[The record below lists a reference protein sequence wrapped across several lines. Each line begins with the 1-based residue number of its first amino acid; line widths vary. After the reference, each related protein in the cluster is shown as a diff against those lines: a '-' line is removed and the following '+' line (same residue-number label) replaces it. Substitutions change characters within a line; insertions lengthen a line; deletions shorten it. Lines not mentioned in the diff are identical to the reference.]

1 MPDVPASTSSTIT
14 IPVGG
19 SPPAGYDSIETA
31 YDYDW
36 YRASLTGGVTYTIR
50 VVGLGTG
57 DRTLGDPMIDGIY
70 NGSGNYVSGFNNDGL
85 ISGPNGRDAMVTF
98 RPVTAGANNYWI
110 AVSGDLGTIG
120 TYTISVTNSS
130 GGTDNVWADTS
141 TPGTITVGGAAVIGT
156 IDNETDA
163 DWYKVALTSGT
174 TYTIRMRGLTSGFG
188 TLPDPVIAGVYD
200 SNGNYIPHTYVDD
213 IDTRDAAL
221 TFVAPST
228 GNFFIAA
235 EGWRARTGY
244 YYSNTPFVGTY
255 YTGTFTLDIA
265 VATADVRGDTS
276 TTATLTIGSNTNV
289 LIGQPYDHDWYAVTL
304 TAGRTYEFSLSGTGV
319 NNTPGI
325 HGIFTS
331 AGVYAGGYAAPVLG
345 AGTAAATTIF
355 TPDTSGTYYVDAF
368 SLYEGSYNLSASQ
381 IADDVPGNK
390 TSTATVAVNGS
401 VSGHIGGATD
411 IDWYGINL
419 VADTPYIV
427 KIEGK
432 QSNMGTLEDPL
443 IAGIYDANG
452 LLVSSTFSDDSN
464 GNEPS
469 LVFRPATSGKYFIA
483 ADGYAGYTG
492 TYKLSVTQLAG
503 DVGQT
508 PETAATLAL
517 NSPVTV
523 TIDDASDS
531 DWYKVTLTAG
541 TTYGIRLNGA
551 PTNRGTLADPILT
564 GLFNSAG
571 VYVPDTF
578 VDDTGSSLNAK
589 MFYTPTTTGT
599 YYVAADG
606 YDRFTGTMRLA
617 VTFDSIGDTNP
628 TAGTLTVGIPVEGT
642 IDTAVDIDRYGVT
655 LLASTTYYFRMQGL
669 QSGNGDLVDPDIS
682 AFLNSGGSTPSQGFT
697 PINDATIG
705 NDAWIK
711 FTTDAAGAGT
721 YYLVLDG
728 NGAEGEFLLSAVVDI
743 ANTTSTNQSIALNGS
758 NGSTIDD
765 GTDADWFSM
774 TLTTGKTYV
783 VQMLAL
789 DTGNGTLTDPYING
803 VRSGSSS
810 TAITGTTVND
820 VAGLGRDAS
829 VRFVAGST
837 ATHYVAAQSN
847 GGAVGTYIVT
857 LREDAGESITTAW
870 TTLSIGGFVDGRI
883 DDGPDADWYKIYLNN
898 NTSYIF
904 KMLGVDSGLGTLDDP
919 TLAIHN
925 SSGTGTTT
933 NRVLS
938 ASGMDA
944 IMRFY
949 TTTAGDFYIN
959 AQGGGSDYGTFRLTA
974 ETEPGPTNGTSH
986 AITLGNAKVGTL
998 DDTSDMDRYSI
1009 SLNAGTQYRIRM
1021 SGVDGGGGTL
1031 ADPLINGIRFGSTL
1045 QGSTTVEG
1053 GGTGRDVMFS
1063 FTPANT
1069 GVHYIDADTASAT
1082 LIGTYTLTVSL
1093 W

>member
-1 MPDVPASTSSTIT
+1 MADVPASTSSTIT

-98 RPVTAGANNYWI
+98 RPSAAGANNYWI
-110 AVSGDLGTIG
+110 AVSGDLGTTG

-130 GGTDNVWADTS
+130 GGTDNVGAT
-141 TPGTITVGGAAVIGT
+141 TATTGTITVGGAAVTGT

-163 DWYKVALTSGT
+163 DWYKVALTAGT

-200 SNGNYIPHTYVDD
+200 SGGNYIPNTYVDD

-235 EGWRARTGY
+235 EGWRARTGN
-244 YYSNTPFVGTY
+244 YYSNTPFAGTY

-265 VATADVRGDTS
+265 VATADVKGNTS
-276 TTATLTIGSNTNV
+276 TTATLAIGSSTPV
-289 LIGQPYDHDWYAVTL
+289 LMGQPYDHDWYAVTL
-304 TAGRTYEFSLSGTGV
+304 TAGRTYEFSLSGTGL

-331 AGVYAGGYAAPVLG
+331 TGVYAGGYAAPVLG
-345 AGTAAATTIF
+345 PGTAAATTIF
-355 TPDTSGTYYVDAF
+355 TPDTSGTYYIDAF
-368 SLYEGSYNLSASQ
+368 SLYEGSYTLSASQ
-381 IADDVPGNK
+381 VADDVPGNK

-411 IDWYGINL
+411 IDWYGVNL
-419 VADTPYIV
+419 VGDTPYII

-452 LLVSSTFSDDSN
+452 LLVAGTFSDDSN

-508 PETAATLAL
+508 PATAATLAL

-523 TIDDASDS
+523 TIDDAADS

-551 PTNRGTLADPILT
+551 PTKRGTLADPILT
-564 GLFNSAG
+564 GLFDSAG
-571 VYVPDTF
+571 VYIPDTF
-578 VDDTGSSLNAK
+578 VDDTSSSLNAK
-589 MFYTPTTTGT
+589 LFYTPTTTGT

-606 YDRFTGTMRLA
+606 YDRFTGTMRLS
-617 VTFDSIGDTNP
+617 VTFDNIGNTNP
-628 TAGTLTVGIPVEGT
+628 TAGTLTVGTPVEGT
-642 IDTAVDIDRYGVT
+642 IDTPTDIDRYGVT
-655 LLASTTYYFRMQGL
+655 LLASTTYYFRMLGL
-669 QSGNGDLVDPDIS
+669 HAGNGDLVDPDIS
-682 AFLNSGGSTPSQGFT
+682 ALLNSSEQAQSYTT
-697 PINDATIG
+697 LTEATTIG

-711 FTTDAAGAGT
+711 FTTGAAGAGT

-728 NGAEGEFLLSAVVDI
+728 NNGEGEFLLSAVVDI
-743 ANTTSTNQSIALNGS
+743 VDTTSTNQSIALNGS
-758 NGSTIDD
+758 NGSMIDD

-774 TLTTGKTYV
+774 NLTSGKSYV

-803 VRSGSSS
+803 VRFG
-810 TAITGTTVND
+810 TNTTPITGTVVND

-829 VRFVAGST
+829 VRFVAAGNG
-837 ATHYVAAQSN
+837 AHYVAAQSN
-847 GGAVGTYIVT
+847 GTTAVGSYIVT
-857 LREDAGESITTAW
+857 LKEDAGQTTTTAW
-870 TTLSIGGFVDGRI
+870 TTLTVGGSVNGLI
-883 DDGPDADWYKIYLNN
+883 DDGPDVDWYKIYLNN
-898 NTSYIF
+898 NTSYVF
-904 KMLGVDSGLGTLDDP
+904 KMLGVDSGAGTLDDP

-925 SSGTGTTT
+925 STGTAVTT

-938 ASGMDA
+938 AIGMDA

-959 AQGGGSDYGTFRLTA
+959 AQGGGSDYGTFLLSA
-974 ETEPGPTNGTSH
+974 ATEAGQTNGTST
-986 AITLGNAKVGTL
+986 AVTLGTPVNGAM
-998 DDTSDMDRYSI
+998 DDSTDIDRYSI
-1009 SLNAGTQYRIRM
+1009 TLTTGVRYRISMLGLDSGNGTLEDPYLNLRNSAGTSLR
-1021 SGVDGGGGTL
+1021 T
-1031 ADPLINGIRFGSTL
+1031 A
-1045 QGSTTVEG
+1045 EG
-1053 GGTGRDVMFS
+1053 GFTAPNRDAMIDY
-1063 FTPANT
+1063 TPTAT
-1069 GVHYIDADTASAT
+1069 ATYYIDAEAT
-1082 LIGTYTLTVSL
+1082 PAIIGTYKLLVEL